1 MSMAENTENRI
12 LEHLRNLR
20 NDVLT
25 LRAEMH
31 EGFNDLKL
39 RVSSLE
45 EHTAGLRRDLALIH
59 GDIANIHQR
68 LDHHE
73 KRLERI
79 ERRLEL
85 TEDAL
90 KDYRTS
96 MRVADL
102 REDTESTVSKMAE
115 FRADY
120 NRVRAD
126 LQAGEDRPPRLGDRP
141 RQAGN
146 GFRPLL

>member
-1 MSMAENTENRI
+1 MAENTENLI

-39 RVSSLE
+39 RVSSIE

-73 KRLERI
+73 KPLERI

-85 TEDAL
+85 TA
-90 KDYRTS
+90 T
-96 MRVADL
+96 
-102 REDTESTVSKMAE
+102 TT
-115 FRADY
+115 
-120 NRVRAD
+120 
-126 LQAGEDRPPRLGDRP
+126 
-141 RQAGN
+141 
-146 GFRPLL
+146 